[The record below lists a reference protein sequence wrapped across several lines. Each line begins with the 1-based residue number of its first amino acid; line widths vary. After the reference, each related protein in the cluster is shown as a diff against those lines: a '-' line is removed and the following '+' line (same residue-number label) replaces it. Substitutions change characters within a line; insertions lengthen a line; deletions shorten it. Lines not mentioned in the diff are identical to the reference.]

1 MGTQRGGEQA
11 LQLCLQVHQQARLR
25 DQPGLCAV
33 SDYFVDFYGFIHE
46 KRVVRSIMNIIL
58 FTNRRGQVWNFE
70 FRPALLIAF
79 TVAVLIS
86 LVSGAFFTGLRLG
99 EDGIQYVEEMRELV
113 NSQHVDIKDLRRS
126 AEADIN
132 ALTLRIGQLQGQMLR
147 LNALG
152 ERLVSQSDLDAG
164 EFDFDT
170 VPAVGGPE
178 GTTEGATVELNDI
191 LAMLDSL
198 DVEMSDR
205 VQKLSV
211 LESLLMNRSLSERV
225 MPAGRPIE
233 EGWLSSR
240 FGKRNDPFTGKQ
252 EFHKGL
258 DFAGKKGS
266 EVVAV
271 GDGVVSWSGRRSGYG
286 NLVEIT
292 HGNGYVTRY
301 GHNQRNLVKVGD
313 TVKKGQQV
321 ALMGS
326 TGRSTGPHVHFEV
339 RRNGKAVNP
348 AKYLGK

>member
-1 MGTQRGGEQA
+1 
-11 LQLCLQVHQQARLR
+11 
-25 DQPGLCAV
+25 
-33 SDYFVDFYGFIHE
+33 
-46 KRVVRSIMNIIL
+46 MNIIL

-70 FRPALLIAF
+70 FRPVLVLTL
-79 TVAVLIS
+79 TVTV
-86 LVSGAFFTGLRLG
+86 LVSMVAGAFYTGLQTG
-99 EDGIQYVEEMRELV
+99 EDEIEYVAEWRGV
-113 NSQHVDIKDLRRS
+113 VRSQHTDIKELRKT
-126 AEADIN
+126 AQADMN

-152 ERLVSQSDLDAG
+152 ERLVSQGDLDVA
-164 EFDFDT
+164 EFDFET

-178 GTTEGATVELNDI
+178 GGAEGSPVGFSDI
-191 LAMLDSL
+191 LTMLDSL
-198 DVEMSDR
+198 DAEMADR
-205 VQKLSV
+205 EQKLSV

-225 MPAGRPIE
+225 MPAGRPIG

-266 EVVAV
+266 GVVAV

-286 NLVEIT
+286 NLVEVT

-301 GHNQRNLVKVGD
+301 GHNERNLVKLGD
-313 TVKKGQQV
+313 TVKKGQQI

-348 AKYLGK
+348 AKYLGE